1 MHVRSL
7 VVEGYQ
13 IDPQLGRLMR
23 GHLKHHVETG
33 LLELKTCKTKEDGN
47 RFHPEIYKKKIKA
60 FWIFLLHISA
70 RHISCSIWRAKVVGW
85 YYCENNFGLQTEHPP
100 LLCFAKGLSLFCHAE
115 AWAACQWKKQSTV
128 GFPKQNDSKPTDSHE
143 AIQMSQQ
150 FVLPYNMGMPRW
162 QSELKEGSRLSLILT
177 FAAYLEN
184 TFLNLYSI
192 FGRKRPF
199 EYEEP

>member
-13 IDPQLGRLMR
+13 IDPQLGRLMS
-23 GHLKHHVETG
+23 GDLKHHVETG
-33 LLELKTCKTKEDGN
+33 LLKLKICKTKEDGN
-47 RFHPEIYKKKIKA
+47 RFHPEIFKKKKKA
-60 FWIFLLHISA
+60 AWMFLLHIFA
-70 RHISCSIWRAKVVGW
+70 RYISCSIWRATLVRRC
-85 YYCENNFGLQTEHPP
+85 YCENNFGLQTEHPP

-115 AWAACQWKKQSTV
+115 AWAACQWNEQSTV
-128 GFPKQNDSKPTDSHE
+128 GFPKQNDSKSPDSRE

-162 QSELKEGSRLSLILT
+162 QSELEEGSRLSLILT
-177 FAAYLEN
+177 FAGYLEN
-184 TFLNLYSI
+184 VFLKLYSI

-199 EYEEP
+199 EHGEP